1 MKEVE
6 NGALAVRSRKLG
18 DLESFAF
25 DKLVAKLVKCG
36 EAAIEMLTMR
46 TIEVKLEGQ
55 RS

>member
-18 DLESFAF
+18 DL
-25 DKLVAKLVKCG
+25 
-36 EAAIEMLTMR
+36 TMR

-55 RS
+55 RSKIL